1 MVDHPSTN
9 ARCNILA
16 VIEEPETTRQCLI
29 GAAASAAMV
38 PPLGTVTA
46 LHIEVDPAKI
56 RTAPEEISI
65 QQLREQY
72 EGSAHDRAIQIQ
84 RIFEFWLTANPSIS
98 AQWRK
103 IIGTVDANVTQQ
115 AQGADL
121 IVLGQPHNLDS
132 ADALHAAIFHSGKP
146 VLFLPR
152 GPLRDITFDHLAV
165 AWKDT
170 PQANKAIRQ
179 TQPWLAAATRLSVL
193 TVDEPGTTRNT
204 GSVEQ
209 WMREHDL
216 PFELQHLT
224 CPPNGHA
231 ATALLAAAEQIE
243 ADALVMGAY
252 RFGQILEWVFGGVTS
267 EILQR
272 STFPVFLAH

>member
-1 MVDHPSTN
+1 MVDHPSTQ
-9 ARCNILA
+9 ARRNILA
-16 VIEEPETTRQCLI
+16 VIEEPETTRQCLM
-29 GAAASAAMV
+29 GAASAATTT
-38 PPLGTVTA
+38 PLGVVTA

-56 RTAPEEISI
+56 RTAPEEISV
-65 QQLREQY
+65 QQLREVQ

-84 RIFEFWLTANPSIS
+84 RIFEFWLAANPSVY

-103 IIGTVDANVTQQ
+103 IIGTVDANVTRQ
-115 AQGADL
+115 AQTADL

-152 GPLRDITFDHLAV
+152 GPLRDITFDHLAI

-179 TQPWLAAATRLSVL
+179 TQPWLGAASRLSVL

-204 GSVEQ
+204 RPVEQ

-216 PFELQHLT
+216 SFELHHLA
-224 CPPNGHA
+224 CPPNAHV
-231 ATALLAAAEQIE
+231 ATALLTAAEQID

-272 STFPVFLAH
+272 STLPVFLAH